1 MSATLTGNF
10 DIGCKQGEAL
20 VLQLGSST
28 VPGIAPGGVAMVW
41 TGCSAQMDIRV
52 SNASS
57 ALASTSPASQA
68 STTAGTI
75 VLGSN
80 GQVTATFAPAITAA
94 IPVGTY
100 RYDLRIVDSL
110 GTPHYYLQGNVKI
123 SDRVTVG
130 GGP

>member
-1 MSATLTGNF
+1 MSVTTTASA

-28 VPGIAPGGVAMVW
+28 IPGVTFNGVAMNW
-41 TGCSAQMDIRV
+41 TGCSAQMDIRLT
-52 SNASS
+52 NAAS
-57 ALASTSPASQA
+57 ALASATPASQA
-68 STTAGTI
+68 STAAGTI

-80 GQVTATFAPAITAA
+80 GQVTATFSPTITAA

-110 GTPHYYLQGNVKI
+110 GSPHYWLQGNVKI
-123 SDRVTVG
+123 SDRVTIG
-130 GGP
+130 GGS